1 MIKVA
6 CKLNAIYLRIYKLMS
21 KLKIHNERR
30 IRVGIYDLEQKFIGK
45 NLTQV
50 SLDTKIIVRIAYK
63 NFGNS

>member
-30 IRVGIYDLEQKFIGK
+30 ITVGIYNLEQKFIGK
-45 NLTQV
+45 Q
-50 SLDTKIIVRIAYK
+50 I
-63 NFGNS
+63 